1 MLAYITANLSTILVA
16 SALAGLVARSVRPA
30 LRDLRAGKCAGC
42 KGCDGSC
49 GCCKHS

>member
-16 SALAGLVARSVRPA
+16 SALAG
-30 LRDLRAGKCAGC
+30 KCAGC